1 MTPLALFL
9 LGCATVFLGTVQAA
23 FSALMRLSLRLMAER
38 GGRSDR
44 LGRYLDDPL
53 QLFIPVRLLLGGCLV
68 AAGVLIARVSDIRDA
83 PSVAVFVVSL
93 AAFVIVC
100 EHLLPALIS
109 RNNPEAV
116 LDVLLPAF
124 TTLARLARPITA
136 PLVDIIDGRRD
147 SDVSNGETASAAAAD
162 APPAADQ
169 SDDQGLISQEE
180 GRELLQSIVDFTE
193 TVVREVMTPRPDI
206 VAIKIDAT
214 LQDLRTLFR
223 EQQYSRMPV
232 FSENLDTISGIVF
245 VKDLVALPAT
255 AEPPMTTLMRPAYF
269 VPESKRVSE
278 LLKEMQRRQVQMAIV
293 VDEYGGT
300 AGLVTVEDLLEEIVG
315 EIRDEYD
322 VESETVVD
330 EGNGTFVFSGKVG
343 VDEVKDRLG
352 IEIEREGFET
362 VGGYLLSHLGR
373 MPYVG
378 ERFEVDGLDVEV
390 IEVERRRITKIRLR
404 HGEAAPESEP
414 AQ

>member
-9 LGCATVFLGTVQAA
+9 VACATVFLGAIEAA

-38 GGRSDR
+38 GGRNDR

-53 QLFIPVRLLLGGCLV
+53 QLFIPVRVLV
-68 AAGVLIARVSDIRDA
+68 GLCIVFAAILIARLSDIHDA
-83 PSVAVFVVSL
+83 RSVATFLVSVIVFVV
-93 AAFVIVC
+93 VC
-100 EHLLPALIS
+100 EHFLPMLIV
-109 RNNPEAV
+109 RRDPERV

-124 TTLARLARPITA
+124 DGTARAVRPLTAVLADLLDT
-136 PLVDIIDGRRD
+136 RRD
-147 SDVSNGETASAAAAD
+147 REALPASGAAEESEAP
-162 APPAADQ
+162 APPAPEGNGADEAHI
-169 SDDQGLISQEE
+169 SDEE

-206 VAIKIDAT
+206 IAIRHDAT
-214 LQDLRTLFR
+214 LPDLRTLFR
-223 EQQYSRMPV
+223 EEQYSRIPV
-232 FSENLDTISGIVF
+232 FRDSLDNILGIVF
-245 VKDLVALPAT
+245 VKDLVALPPG
-255 AEPPMTTLMRPAYF
+255 AEPPLTTLMRSAYF

-322 VESETVVD
+322 VEAETVTD
-330 EGNGTFVFSGKVG
+330 EGDGVFVFSGKVS
-343 VDEVKDRLG
+343 VDDVRDRLG
-352 IEIEREGFET
+352 VDIEREGFET
-362 VGGYLLSHLGR
+362 LGGYLLSHLGR

-378 ERFEVDGLDVEV
+378 ERFDVGELAVEV
-390 IEVERRRITKIRLR
+390 LEVERRRITKVRVR
-404 HGEAAPESEP
+404 RREPETAGE
-414 AQ
+414 